1 MLRRKIKLSASER
14 QVFESVKLI
23 MHGLSLYLGDGYEII
38 LHSLEDPLSSAIEVI
53 NGHHSGRQIGAPLT
67 DLALKMLED
76 MEHNDQKKPL
86 AYFNR
91 AKDGAIIK
99 SVTTPILGDNGRI
112 IGLMC
117 INFHMNIPLD
127 KYLATLVPSFSPDT
141 GETFITETFTQNVN
155 DLITNTVV
163 EVRNAVFNDPD
174 IQPANRHKEIII
186 RLEEKGIFNIKDA
199 VNKVANYLD
208 ISKNTVYLHLRN
220 IKSN

>member
-1 MLRRKIKLSASER
+1 MLRRKITLSDTER
-14 QVFESVKLI
+14 QVFQSVRLI
-23 MHGLSLYLGDGYEII
+23 MHGLSAYLGDGYELI

-53 NGHHSGRQIGAPLT
+53 NGHHSGRQVGAPLT

-76 MEHNDQKKPL
+76 IEHSEQKKPL
-86 AYFNR
+86 TYFNR

-99 SVTTPILGDNGRI
+99 SVTTPILGDNDRI

-117 INFHMNIPLD
+117 INFHMDQPLHE
-127 KYLATLVPSFSPDT
+127 YLATLVPDFKQET
-141 GETFITETFTQNVN
+141 GEPFITETFTQNVN

-163 EVRNAVFNDPD
+163 EVRNSVFNNPD
-174 IQPANRHKEIII
+174 IPPANRHREIIV

-220 IKSN
+220 LKSN